1 MINFTGLAVEI
12 IIQLSLRGSPIYWRL
27 FNAIVALLLVAR
39 FFAYQLAF
47 DLYNPFDILIALYV
61 CAVGLF
67 QILYIN
73 GEWEKFFYRRKDD

>member
-1 MINFTGLAVEI
+1 MRNFTGLAVEI
-12 IIQLSLRGSPIYWRL
+12 IIILSLRGSPIYWRL

-39 FFAYQLAF
+39 FFAYQLF
-47 DLYNPFDILIALYV
+47 FLDNPFDILIALYV

-67 QILYIN
+67 QILYTN